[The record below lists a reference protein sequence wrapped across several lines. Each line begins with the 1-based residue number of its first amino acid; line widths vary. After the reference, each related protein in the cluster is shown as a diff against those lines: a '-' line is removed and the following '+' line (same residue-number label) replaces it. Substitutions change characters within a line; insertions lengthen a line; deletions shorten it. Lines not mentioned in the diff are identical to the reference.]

1 MNKNTD
7 IDRIT
12 DLCLNYKT
20 PNMRLDDI
28 EDQIRLLKLE
38 ITILTSRL
46 NSLEDEEIE
55 RAY

>member
-1 MNKNTD
+1 MNKHTD

-38 ITILTSRL
+38 ITILTNRL
-46 NSLEDEEIE
+46 NALEDEEIE

>member
-38 ITILTSRL
+38 ITILTNRL